1 MRKDGDVVQIAGD
14 YQYRALTEGIAVQR
28 FWHHAKLLTVQRYL
42 PPAETDCCLDVG
54 CGSGIVTDYLGKRA
68 RRAIGLD
75 CNPAAI
81 EFAARQFAA
90 DNVSFRLGLVDKD
103 MSFDEP
109 IDKIYCLE
117 VIEHVYVTQAAE
129 MLRTFHRALRPGGAV
144 FLTTPNYRSF
154 WPLIEW
160 TMDRLGMA
168 PRLAGDQHVEPYHA
182 GKLAALGN
190 ANGFLVESV
199 GAVCFLS
206 PWLAAIHWRL
216 AEKCFA
222 WECRIPHNPGSILV
236 AVLRKPVG

>member
-1 MRKDGDVVQIAGD
+1 M
-14 YQYRALTEGIAVQR
+14 QR

-54 CGSGIVTDYLGKRA
+54 CGSGIVTDYLGTRA

-75 CNPAAI
+75 CNPAAV

-90 DNVSFRLGLVDKD
+90 ENVSFRLGLVDKD
-103 MSFDEP
+103 MNFDEP
-109 IDKIYCLE
+109 LDKIYCLE
-117 VIEHVYVTQAAE
+117 VMEDVILTQAAE
-129 MLRTFHRALRPGGAV
+129 MLQTFHRGCGPTGPC
-144 FLTTPNYRSF
+144 FSPPPNYRSF

-160 TMDRLGMA
+160 TMDRLGLA

-182 GKLAALGN
+182 ASWPPWAGQRFPGRGRRGRLLSLA
-190 ANGFLVESV
+190 
-199 GAVCFLS
+199 

-222 WECRIPHNPGSILV
+222 WECRILPHSGSILV
-236 AVLRKPVG
+236 AVLRKPAG